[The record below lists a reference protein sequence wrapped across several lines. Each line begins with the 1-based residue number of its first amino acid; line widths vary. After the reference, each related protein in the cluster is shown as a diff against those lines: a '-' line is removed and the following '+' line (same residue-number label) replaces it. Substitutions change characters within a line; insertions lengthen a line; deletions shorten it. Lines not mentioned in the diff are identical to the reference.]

1 MVQRIVYA
9 ILIVAVILSI
19 GGCAAQAAN
28 SNGSADNSLYTVD
41 RGDLRQEIT
50 PSGNLSMPHS
60 QNLNF
65 GSAGTVTDVLVI
77 IGDSVKQGQVLAK
90 LDTLPLETAL
100 LQAQISVK
108 TAQLNLE
115 RAQTPTTSATG
126 SALLSTPDPLDIEIK
141 QLQLDKAKLDLTN
154 AQKNLNNAIIKAP
167 FDGVIGT
174 VSVNVGDIVGANT
187 TAMRLIDPKQIQIDA
202 QVNEMDI
209 YSLKIGSQA
218 TVQIDALSG
227 IQLPATVSAIAASSV
242 TSGGVVNYP
251 VKLQVRL
258 PDASELSN
266 ISTGQRSSS
275 VTTGQ
280 RTSGTVGQSSTTRV
294 TSAMPDI
301 KEGLTVT
308 VNIVIAEKINVI
320 RIPVRA
326 IIREGRNTYVQVKK
340 SDGTIEK
347 RAIQTGLSTFQYMEV
362 TSGLSEGEKV
372 VIQQSTTST
381 TGIQTRPPGGIGGM
395 AR

>member
-1 MVQRIVYA
+1 MYA
-9 ILIVAVILSI
+9 ALVITVILSI
-19 GGCAAQAAN
+19 GGCAAQPAT
-28 SNGSADNSLYTVD
+28 SSGSVDNSMYTVD

-50 PSGNLSMPHS
+50 PSGNLSMPHA

-65 GSAGTVTDVLVI
+65 GSAGTVTDVLVV
-77 IGDSVKQGQVLAK
+77 IGDTVKQGQVLAK
-90 LDTLPLETAL
+90 LDLLPLQTAL
-100 LQAQISVK
+100 LQAQIDVK
-108 TAQLNLE
+108 TTQLALE

-141 QLQLDKAKLDLTN
+141 QLQLDKANLSLKN
-154 AQKNLNNAIIKAP
+154 AQNNLDNAVIKAP

-174 VSVNVGDIVGANT
+174 VNVNAGDVIGQNAINT
-187 TAMRLIDPKQIQIDA
+187 TAMRIIDPKQIQIDA
-202 QVNEMDI
+202 QVNEMDV
-209 YSLKIGSQA
+209 YSLKIGSPA

-242 TSGGVVNYP
+242 LSGGVVNYP

-266 ISTGQRSSS
+266 GSTGQRSSS
-275 VTTGQ
+275 GTTAQ
-280 RTSGTVGQSSTTRV
+280 RTAARTAGSTGTL
-294 TSAMPDI
+294 PDI

-308 VNIVIAEKINVI
+308 VNIVIEEKINVI
-320 RIPVRA
+320 RVPVRS

-340 SDGTIEK
+340 SDGTLDK
-347 RAIQTGLSTFQYMEV
+347 RAVQTGLSTFQYMEI
-362 TSGLSEGEKV
+362 TSGLTEGEKV
-372 VIQQSTTST
+372 VIQASSSTNSLTP
-381 TGIQTRPPGGIGGM
+381 RPGGFGGM